1 MASHDEDRPDPDLLL
16 EAIQEK
22 ENKQAKGRL
31 HIFLGMCA
39 GVGKSYSMLEAAH
52 ERKREGIDVVI
63 GYIETHGRKETERLV
78 DGLELVPR
86 KKVDYKGTLVEEM
99 DLDAILQRRPKL
111 VVVDELPHSN
121 VATSRHPKRYQDVIE
136 ILEAGIDVYTALN
149 VQHLESR
156 KESVEQITGIVIRE
170 TVPDS
175 IVERAAQVELI
186 DITPEDLLKRLRE
199 GKVYLGERAQI
210 AAQNFFKEGPLT
222 ALREIALRM
231 TAERVDQELQ
241 EMMDRKEIAGAWK
254 MTERLMVAV
263 SHSPYSKRL
272 IRTTRRLAYN
282 LEAPWIAV
290 NIETGLTL
298 NEEDQSNL
306 AKNLELARELGAEV
320 ITTTD
325 TDVSRALQ
333 RVARQRFVTQIV
345 VGRPVR
351 RFFSDLLEG
360 GTLLDKLIRTRG
372 DVDIHVIRQEDK
384 PARQGLQFRIPD
396 FSSGLGQYYNS
407 FWYIVCLSI
416 LAYVLNSVLPKAVSY
431 QSIGFI
437 YLLGVLFLSLFV
449 SKGPVFFGAI
459 LSAFV
464 WNYAFIPPIGDFSI
478 STMEDLIMSAVFLV
492 AALTSGVLTGRIRK
506 HEMILR
512 EREDLTQILYQIV
525 SVIASSPR
533 REEFLKRVTDKLSR
547 ILKGECSVLLKN
559 SDGHLVADAVSPQAQ
574 PLDEK
579 EIAVATWALESGKPA
594 GWSTQTLPLSQV
606 VCHPLR
612 GRKETVGVFAYR
624 PKTGRRLTV
633 DQETLLE
640 AVVRQLAVS
649 LEHDRLEEN
658 SRESHRLME
667 SERLHQVLLSSV
679 SHELRS
685 PLATIK
691 GVASAFKDP
700 EIFLDEPARA
710 QLLKSMMES
719 CDRLDYV
726 IENLI
731 DMARVSSGNL
741 RLKLEWIDLTDLLQ
755 GALLRVRKALSKHQ
769 VSLKLPVE
777 PMFIQGDVKLL
788 EHVMMNLMLNA
799 ARHTPKES
807 NFQIVAQE
815 IGDAIEVGFLD
826 DGPGIPAES
835 LPRIFDKF
843 YRVPGTAGGG
853 VGLGLSIAKTLI
865 EAHHGR
871 IRAENRSSKG
881 AAFTVTFPLAKVARE
896 IRRNAAEPQL

>member
-1 MASHDEDRPDPDLLL
+1 MANRDEERPDPDLLL
-16 EAIQEK
+16 EAIQEN
-22 ENKQAKGRL
+22 ENKQNRGRL

-63 GYIETHGRKETERLV
+63 GYIETHGRKETEKLV
-78 DGLELVPR
+78 SGIEMVPR
-86 KKVDYKGTLVEEM
+86 RSVDYKGTVVEEM
-99 DLDAILQRRPKL
+99 DLDGILKRRPKL

-136 ILEAGIDVYTALN
+136 ILDAGIDVYTALN

-156 KESVEQITGIVIRE
+156 KEAVEQITGIVIRE

-175 IVERAAQVELI
+175 MVEQAAQVELI

-241 EMMDRKEIAGAWK
+241 GMMDRKEIAGSWK

-290 NIETGLTL
+290 NIDTGVVL
-298 NEEDQSNL
+298 NEEDQTNL
-306 AKNLELARELGAEV
+306 SKNLELARELGAEV

-345 VGRPVR
+345 VGRPVQ
-351 RFFSDLLEG
+351 RFVFSDFFDG
-360 GTLLDKLIRTRG
+360 GSLLDKLIRTRG

-384 PARQGLQFRIPD
+384 PDRQRALFRFPN

-416 LAYVLNSVLPKAVSY
+416 FAYVLNSVLPKAISY

-449 SKGPVFFGAI
+449 SKGPVFFGAL
-459 LSAFV
+459 LSCFV
-464 WNYAFIPPIGDFSI
+464 WNYAFIPPIGNFSI
-478 STMEDLIMSAVFLV
+478 SNMEDVIMSSVFLV

-525 SVIASSPR
+525 SVIASSP
-533 REEFLKRVTDKLSR
+533 
-547 ILKGECSVLLKN
+547 
-559 SDGHLVADAVSPQAQ
+559 
-574 PLDEK
+574 
-579 EIAVATWALESGKPA
+579 
-594 GWSTQTLPLSQV
+594 
-606 VCHPLR
+606 
-612 GRKETVGVFAYR
+612 
-624 PKTGRRLTV
+624 
-633 DQETLLE
+633 
-640 AVVRQLAVS
+640 
-649 LEHDRLEEN
+649 
-658 SRESHRLME
+658 
-667 SERLHQVLLSSV
+667 
-679 SHELRS
+679 
-685 PLATIK
+685 
-691 GVASAFKDP
+691 
-700 EIFLDEPARA
+700 
-710 QLLKSMMES
+710 
-719 CDRLDYV
+719 
-726 IENLI
+726 
-731 DMARVSSGNL
+731 
-741 RLKLEWIDLTDLLQ
+741 
-755 GALLRVRKALSKHQ
+755 
-769 VSLKLPVE
+769 
-777 PMFIQGDVKLL
+777 
-788 EHVMMNLMLNA
+788 
-799 ARHTPKES
+799 
-807 NFQIVAQE
+807 
-815 IGDAIEVGFLD
+815 
-826 DGPGIPAES
+826 
-835 LPRIFDKF
+835 
-843 YRVPGTAGGG
+843 
-853 VGLGLSIAKTLI
+853 
-865 EAHHGR
+865 
-871 IRAENRSSKG
+871 
-881 AAFTVTFPLAKVARE
+881 
-896 IRRNAAEPQL
+896 